1 MGKKEIKGIIPPIIT
16 PMNQDETIH
25 EEELRNQV
33 NRLIK
38 AGIHGIFPCGT
49 NGEGYALEEKEK
61 LRVLEIVVEETKGRI
76 PVYAGTGCITTKET
90 IRQSKL
96 AEKMGADVLSVIT
109 PYFAAASQEELYEHY
124 KALAQAV
131 QIPIIMYN
139 IPART
144 GNVLSPDIVA
154 RLSQIDNIAGVKDS
168 SGNFDNLLQYI
179 EKTKK
184 QKDFAVLAGNDSL
197 ILWNLMAGGTG
208 GVAGCANVFPEVMVS
223 IYEEFIEHDL
233 DKARKAQDSIRA
245 FRDCFKYGNSNTVI
259 KAAVEFLGYP
269 VGKCRAPFNKLSE
282 TGLEA
287 VKTVLKECREKGMC

>member
-1 MGKKEIKGIIPPIIT
+1 MKKIEIKGIIPPIIT

-25 EEELRNQV
+25 EQELRNQV

-61 LRVLEIVVEETKGRI
+61 FRVLEIVIEETRGRI

-90 IRQSKL
+90 IRQSRI

-124 KALAQAV
+124 KALAQEV
-131 QIPIIMYN
+131 KIPIIMYN

-144 GNVLSPDIVA
+144 GNRLAPETVA
-154 RLSQIDNIAGVKDS
+154 RLSKIENIAGVKDS

-179 EKTKK
+179 ERTKK
-184 QKDFAVLAGNDSL
+184 QKDFAVLSGNDSL

-223 IYEEFIEHDL
+223 IYEGFVENDL
-233 DKARKAQDSIRA
+233 KKARNAQDSIRT

-269 VGKCRAPFNKLSE
+269 VGKCRSPFNKLSE
-282 TGLEA
+282 TGIDA
-287 VKTVLKECREKGMC
+287 VKTVLEECRKKGMC